1 MLFELSFRIYLLQI
15 LLKKI
20 NHYTLFI
27 KFFKS
32 YDLELKGSNI
42 SISLSTHTHTSKLTN
57 KNDPIPFSKVSSTLL

>member
-27 KFFKS
+27 QFFKS

-42 SISLSTHTHTSKLTN
+42 SISLSTHTHLKI
-57 KNDPIPFSKVSSTLL
+57 DQ